1 MSDHPSVAA
10 MAESYAQKAVEQAR
24 DLHAQLDFTENSLL
38 DLETIL
44 DRVAQNL
51 PLPGSPAPAGA
62 TSSTG
67 APSSG
72 SATSAGSASASASSD
87 VLTEI
92 CKTWGCYLGEV
103 VRRRFGGEWSIE
115 TYPGKQFATLTLTV
129 QGSKIFP
136 SMKIHRRLT
145 QTSADADN
153 VWAFFKMVKQ
163 RLEAAPRVH

>member
-24 DLHAQLDFTENSLL
+24 EFHAQLDFSENSLL

-44 DRVAQNL
+44 DRLASEQSV
-51 PLPGSPAPAGA
+51 SH
-62 TSSTG
+62 
-67 APSSG
+67 PSG
-72 SATSAGSASASASSD
+72 D
-87 VLTEI
+87 DLTEI

-136 SMKIHRRLT
+136 SVKIHRRLT
-145 QTSADADN
+145 QISADADN

-163 RLEAAPRVH
+163 RLQSAPRVQ